1 MFIGMTAGR
10 KSSEFFLKGEGSV
23 RKDQEEQHAQM
34 VLWGKGLN
42 EWRSVIQTG
51 EHDFDEKCHW

>member
-34 VLWGKGLN
+34 VL
-42 EWRSVIQTG
+42 
-51 EHDFDEKCHW
+51 